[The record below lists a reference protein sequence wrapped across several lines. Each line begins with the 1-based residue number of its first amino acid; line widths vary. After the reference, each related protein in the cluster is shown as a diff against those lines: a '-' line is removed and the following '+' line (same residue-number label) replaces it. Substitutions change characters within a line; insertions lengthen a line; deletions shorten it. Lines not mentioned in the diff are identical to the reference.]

1 MTERLSFGK
10 RLSRALGILGISG
23 AAALIVYGVFVRPWV
38 LTWGASQNEVLMP
51 LPGDNLVPHPTAT
64 STRAITIHAPARKV
78 WPWLMQMGQER
89 GGFYSYTFLENLL
102 GADIHNRDHIVAE
115 WQERRVGDLVRSV
128 PADYLDGRL
137 GKDIGWY
144 IERLEPNRLLV
155 LKGWGAFVLH
165 PIDGQRTRL
174 IIRTS
179 GSIKG
184 PWRILDHL
192 ILQPVHFIM
201 ERRMLL
207 GIKEQAEA
215 GGGVQIPSA
224 ADLAWFL
231 LMVAAGMGIF
241 AIALSNRWP
250 RSLIV
255 SVLAGILLVLALF
268 LLPPAPLFSG
278 TLLLLILLALTWAYW
293 PQRQR

>member
-1 MTERLSFGK
+1 MTERLAFGK

-51 LPGDNLVPHPTAT
+51 LPGDNLVSNPT
-64 STRAITIHAPARKV
+64 STRAITINAPARKV
-78 WPWLMQMGQER
+78 WPWLMQMGQ
-89 GGFYSYTFLENLL
+89 
-102 GADIHNRDHIVAE
+102 D
-115 WQERRVGDLVRSV
+115 
-128 PADYLDGRL
+128 RL
-137 GKDIGWY
+137 GQDIGWY

-179 GSIKG
+179 GSTKG
-184 PWRILDHL
+184 LWKILDHL

-201 ERRMLL
+201 ERRLLL

-231 LMVAAGMGIF
+231 LMVAAGMGIL

-255 SVLAGILLVLALF
+255 SALAGILLVLTLF
-268 LLPPAPLFSG
+268 VLPPAPLFSG

-293 PQRQR
+293 PQQQR

>member
-10 RLSRALGILGISG
+10 RLWRALGILGITG

-78 WPWLMQMGQER
+78 WPWLMQMGQDR

-155 LKGWGAFVLH
+155 LRGWGAFVLH

-215 GGGVQIPSA
+215 GGGVHIPSA
-224 ADLAWFL
+224 ADLTWFL

-268 LLPPAPLFSG
+268 LLPPAPFFSG